1 MTITSEELREERRRL
16 GMTQAQLADQLG
28 VSRVTVTRWEGGVT
42 IDQPR
47 MLILALESIRR
58 RMRRSS
64 TDGE

>member
-16 GMTQAQLADQLG
+16 GMTQAQLADHLG